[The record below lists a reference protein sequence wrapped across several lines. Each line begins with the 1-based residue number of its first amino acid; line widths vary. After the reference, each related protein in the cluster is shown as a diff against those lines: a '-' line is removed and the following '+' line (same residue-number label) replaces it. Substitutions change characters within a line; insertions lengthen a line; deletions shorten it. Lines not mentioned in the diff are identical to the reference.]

1 VCNVL
6 SNLRDRFV
14 AGLKNS
20 KITRA
25 KDSKFDVIVQMAVRS
40 ELVDE
45 NVRVT
50 GEPMSE
56 IHLVR
61 NNQEATAECLSWH
74 GRGFR

>member
-1 VCNVL
+1 
-6 SNLRDRFV
+6 
-14 AGLKNS
+14 
-20 KITRA
+20 
-25 KDSKFDVIVQMAVRS
+25 MAVRS

-74 GRGFR
+74 GTVVKKSIRHAEIQIFKNFTQAKCA